1 MSLENTLLEK
11 LADWRPDG
19 RQQLIVP
26 GEAWTVVLAADR
38 SDQVGCLLWELTL
51 RRAAAAGPGKPLQ
64 AWAERVAGRVTGLL
78 EPLKLL
84 EVDSLRDEALLRSE
98 EPAQRGEKLFYYELL
113 LQGRGEALL
122 RRYHGAHH
130 GQARREQVAF
140 ALTHEALAKLVA
152 DLTADG

>member
-1 MSLENTLLEK
+1 MSLESTLLEK
-11 LADWRPDG
+11 LADYCPDG
-19 RQQLIVP
+19 RQPLVVP
-26 GEAWTVVLAADR
+26 GEPWAVTLTADR
-38 SDQVGCLLWELTL
+38 ADQLGCLVWELAL
-51 RRAAAAGPGKPLQ
+51 RRSAPPAGANPLQ

-98 EPAQRGEKLFYYELL
+98 EPTPRGGKLFYYELL
-113 LQGRGEALL
+113 LKGRGEALL
-122 RRYHGAHH
+122 RRYHGAHN

-140 ALTHEALAKLVA
+140 AVTHEALAKLVA

>member
-19 RQQLIVP
+19 RQPLVVP
-26 GEAWTVVLAADR
+26 GEPWAVCLTADR
-38 SDQVGCLLWELTL
+38 SDQVGCLMWELTL
-51 RRAAAAGPGKPLQ
+51 RRCPPAASATLQ

-84 EVDSLRDEALLRSE
+84 EVDTLRDEALLRSE
-98 EPAQRGEKLFYYELL
+98 EPARRGERVFYYELL
-113 LQGRGEALL
+113 LKGRGEALL